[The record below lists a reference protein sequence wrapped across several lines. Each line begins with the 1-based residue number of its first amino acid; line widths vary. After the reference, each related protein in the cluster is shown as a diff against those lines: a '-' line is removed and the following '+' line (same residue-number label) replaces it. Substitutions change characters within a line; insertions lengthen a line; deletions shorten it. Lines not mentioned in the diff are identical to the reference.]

1 MIYLQRFLYLSVFLP
16 LLLLLSGQL
25 SYGETDHLLTVKVGV
40 YENPPKVYTNANGDV
55 AGIFPDILEVIAG
68 EEGWHLEYVHGT
80 WEEGLKRL
88 SLGEIDV
95 MVDIAFSKKRAKKM
109 LFTKEN
115 IFLNWGC
122 IYTREGLVVES
133 LIELKGKT
141 VATVKGDIHSV
152 GESGILQLNERF
164 DLGLKF
170 VFVDSYAEALAQVE
184 TGEADAGVVNRLF
197 GIISEDLYAVQKS
210 SVVFNSVRLKYAFSP
225 QAAER
230 NLPEAVDDHVHRLK
244 QNPESVFHEIINS
257 YLAGIE
263 YDLDAYQDMKPL
275 DLTNEELEW
284 LKTGH
289 SIRVGVDPA
298 FAPYSYRDTSGA
310 YQGLVID
317 ILQLVTQHLGLNI
330 EIAQGLSWRKI
341 MEGARKNE
349 LDLIL
354 TAAKLDSR
362 LDFMNFSDVYLP
374 TPLVIMTRE
383 NNFTIE
389 GPEDIEGKRVALV
402 NGYAV
407 TERLLNK
414 YPGLSPVM
422 VENPLAGLA
431 AVSAGEADCYVGV
444 LGVVDYLLRKGG
456 ISNLKVAGRFDM
468 LCTGQSVAVRKDWPI
483 LLTILDK
490 AFKAISEKKKSEIHD
505 KWIFSLSLLDGPAAL
520 QEENALTKEET
531 EWVLEHR
538 DITLG
543 ADPEFAPFEFFDQSG
558 RYQGIAAEYVQI
570 LNRRLGLNMEV
581 VPELSWKQVNER
593 AKQGEIDVLPI
604 VGKTRER
611 QEYLNYTKPYMSY
624 HRVVITRSDMPFIS
638 SVEDIKDLNIAVQE
652 HSSHQ
657 GFLKEM
663 TSLNATEYPTL
674 LEGLKAVSEGKEDA
688 YVGNL
693 TSAMYWIRKVG
704 LTNLKV
710 AGPVSYSQEH
720 LYFSVRKDWPE
731 LVGIIEKGLASISSS
746 KEKEIRERWV
756 EVEYEPGVDP
766 HVVFEYFLE
775 AAFVILFIIM
785 LILASN
791 KRLKKEILRRER
803 VEKDLTYK
811 LLSEQ
816 LLSRIASRVIHL
828 KEAEISAVLENTL
841 RDIAEL
847 MRADSAYLLN
857 VAEDGK
863 EATITSSQMVK
874 SATEGDRMFS
884 SVVPIE
890 SNHWVES
897 IDSGKAVI
905 YGNSMLGAA
914 LDRSMGTSS
923 HPLWESPVGMI
934 LPILRGDSLFALLW
948 FTSADEEVDW
958 QIDDAIFLET
968 IGNIISNS
976 LGKVDIDR
984 ELQKHQQ
991 HLEEKIAE
999 RTDELA
1005 KANLKLI
1012 QEIADK
1018 IEAEEEKDELQGQL
1032 LHTQKMESIGTL
1044 AGGIAH
1050 EFNNILTVILGNTE
1064 VTRGLCPPG
1073 SVARNNLDR
1082 ILSAGG
1088 RAKNLV
1094 SQILTFSRES
1104 KTRPQLIDPVE
1115 AVFESLQMLRPT
1127 LPSTIEIQEQYKA
1140 EEKQIFIDPGE
1151 VHQILIN
1158 LCTNAS
1164 HAMEEK
1170 GGVLTVVVDEQ
1181 FITVEGLKHSPDIA
1195 PGRYVEVRVSDSGCG
1210 IDQIIMRKIFDP
1222 FFTTKKVGK
1231 GTGLGLSIVHG
1242 IVKKAGGFITVKSK
1256 EGEGTTFQ
1264 MFFPSL
1270 PARREEQQGTVEH
1283 SLQGNERILLV
1294 DDEEEVVATTSKLI
1308 KTMGY
1313 QVTVAVN
1320 GQAAL
1325 EQFVEQPEAF
1335 DLVIT
1340 DQTMPKLT
1348 GVELT
1353 KKLREIRPDLPVI
1366 LCTGYSSLIDQEK
1379 AESMGV
1385 SGFILKPFS
1394 RREIGQMIRKL
1405 CDYSR

>member
-1 MIYLQRFLYLSVFLP
+1 MIYIHRLIYLPVVLTV
-16 LLLLLSGQL
+16 LLLLSCQL
-25 SYGETDHLLTVKVGV
+25 SHGETGHLLTVKVGV
-40 YENPPKVYTNANGDV
+40 YENPPKVYTNASGDV

-95 MVDIAFSKKRAKKM
+95 MVDIAFSKERADTM
-109 LFTKEN
+109 SFGKEN
-115 IFLNWGC
+115 IFLNWGS
-122 IYTREGLVVES
+122 IYTREDLVVES
-133 LIELKGKT
+133 LVELKGKT
-141 VATVKGDIHSV
+141 VATVKGDIHTV
-152 GESGILQLNERF
+152 GENGILKLNERF

-170 VFVDSYAEALAQVE
+170 IFVDSYAEALAQVD

-225 QAAER
+225 QATER
-230 NLPEAVDDHVHRLK
+230 NLPQAVDDHVHRLK
-244 QNPESVFHEIINS
+244 QNPESVFHKIINS

-263 YDLDAYQDMKPL
+263 YDLDAYQDIRPL

-284 LKTGH
+284 LEKGH
-289 SIRVGVDPA
+289 TIRVGIDPG
-298 FAPYSYRDTSGA
+298 FAPYSYRDKKGA
-310 YQGLVID
+310 YKGLVID
-317 ILQLVTQHLGLNI
+317 ILKLVTQHLGLNI
-330 EIAQGLSWRKI
+330 EIAQGLSWHEV
-341 MEGARKNE
+341 MEGAKKSK

-354 TAAKLDSR
+354 TAVKLDSR
-362 LDFMNFSDVYLP
+362 LDFLDFSDVYLP
-374 TPLVIMTRE
+374 TPLVIMARE
-383 NNFTIE
+383 NNFTME

-402 NGYAV
+402 TGYAV
-407 TERLLNK
+407 TERLLK
-414 YPGLSPVM
+414 EYPGLPPVM
-422 VENPLAGLA
+422 VETPLAGLA

-444 LGVVDYLLRKGG
+444 LGVVDFLLREGG
-456 ISNLKVAGRFDM
+456 ISNLKVAGRYDM
-468 LCTGQSVAVRKDWPI
+468 LRTGQSVGVRKDWPV

-490 AFKAISEKKKSEIHD
+490 AFKAISQKKKSEIHD

-531 EWVLEHR
+531 DWVLNHQ
-538 DITLG
+538 DIALG
-543 ADPEFAPFEFFDQSG
+543 VDPEFAPFEFFDQSG
-558 RYQGIAAEYVQI
+558 RYQGITAEYVEI

-581 VPELSWKQVNER
+581 VPDLSWNQVIER
-593 AKQGEIDVLPI
+593 AKHREIDVLPI
-604 VGKTRER
+604 VGKTQER

-638 SVEDIKDLNIAVQE
+638 SVEDIQYLNIAVQDD
-652 HSSHQ
+652 SSHQ

-663 TSLNATEYPTL
+663 TSIDATEYPTL
-674 LEGLKAVSEGKEDA
+674 LKGLKAVSEGREDA

-693 TSAMYWIRKVG
+693 ASAMYWIRKVG

-731 LVGIIEKGLASISSS
+731 LVGIIEKGLASISSA

-756 EVEYEPGVDP
+756 TVEYEPGVNP
-766 HVVFEYFLE
+766 HVIFKYFLQ

-791 KRLKKEILRRER
+791 KRLRKEVLQRGR

-816 LLSRIASRVIHL
+816 LLSGIASSVIHL
-828 KEAEISAVLENTL
+828 KEKEITTVLDTTL
-841 RDIAEL
+841 KEIAEL
-847 MRADSAYLLN
+847 ITADSAYLLS

-863 EATITSSQMVK
+863 EATITSSWMVK
-874 SATEGDRMFS
+874 SGAVGDMTLA
-884 SVVPIE
+884 SVVSLQTNPDIDPIYSGE
-890 SNHWVES
+890 AF
-897 IDSGKAVI
+897 IYRDSGVKPS
-905 YGNSMLGAA
+905 N
-914 LDRSMGTSS
+914 DTSMGTIS
-923 HPLWESPVGMI
+923 HPIWESPVGMI
-934 LPILRGDSLFALLW
+934 LPIMRGESLFALFW
-948 FTSADEEVDW
+948 FVSNDEEVDW
-958 QIDDAIFLET
+958 QKDDTTLLET
-968 IGNIISNS
+968 IGYIISNS
-976 LGKVDIDR
+976 LDKVDVDR
-984 ELQKHQQ
+984 ELQEHQQ
-991 HLEEKIAE
+991 KLEEKIAE

-1005 KANLKLI
+1005 KSNLKLI
-1012 QEIADK
+1012 EEIADK

-1064 VTRGLCPPG
+1064 VTRTLCPQD
-1073 SVARNNLDR
+1073 SVVRKNLDR
-1082 ILSAGG
+1082 ILVAGG
-1088 RAKNLV
+1088 RAKKLV
-1094 SQILTFSRES
+1094 SQILAFSRES
-1104 KTRPQLIDPVE
+1104 KATPQLIDPVE

-1127 LPSTIEIQEQYKA
+1127 LPSTIEIQELYKA
-1140 EEKQIFIDPGE
+1140 EKKQIFIDPGE

-1170 GGVLTVVVDEQ
+1170 GGGLKIVVDERVVA
-1181 FITVEGLKHSPDIA
+1181 VEDLRYGPEIA
-1195 PGRYVEVRVSDSGCG
+1195 PGRYVGIGVSDSGRG
-1210 IDQIIMRKIFDP
+1210 IDQTIIQKIFDP
-1222 FFTTKKVGK
+1222 FFTTKEVGK

-1242 IVKKAGGFITVKSK
+1242 IVKKAGGFIQVESK
-1256 EGEGTTFQ
+1256 EGEGTTFHV
-1264 MFFPSL
+1264 FFPSL
-1270 PARREEQQGTVEH
+1270 PARREELEGTIEP
-1283 SLQGNERILLV
+1283 SLQGSERILLV
-1294 DDEEEVVATTSKLI
+1294 DDEEEVAAINSQLI
-1308 KTMGY
+1308 ETMGY
-1313 QVTVAVN
+1313 QVTVAVD

-1325 EQFVEQPEAF
+1325 EQFREHPEAF

-1340 DQTMPKLT
+1340 DQTMPKIT

-1353 KKLREIRPDLPVI
+1353 IKLLKIRSSLPVI

-1379 AESMGV
+1379 AESIGV

-1394 RREIGQMIRKL
+1394 RKEIGTMLRKL
-1405 CDYSR
+1405 R